1 MANYLDEDEFERWL
15 ASAISTLKSAMSD
28 KSAGFYNW
36 ACFKAQ
42 QSAEYAVKA
51 FLKGIGSDS
60 FGHSVSLLL
69 MKADFNKK
77 LINIAKTVDKYYI
90 PTRYTDAWAE
100 GSPEDYYTIDN
111 ANEAIECSESIIK
124 EIEDRWKSLK
134 KE

>member
-100 GSPEDYYTIDN
+100 GSPEDYYTLDN

>member
-69 MKADFNKK
+69 KKADFNKK